1 MPDLSTEL
9 AQVPLFSGLSKRQ
22 LKKLAGSFRE
32 RDYGPGI
39 TIVREGQMSGVGFFV
54 VTDGSAKVSVNGSV
68 VATLGAG
75 DYFGELAMISRR
87 ERNATV
93 TTDATTRCLVI
104 AFADFRQFV
113 QQNPDVA
120 WKLLEHLA
128 DVLAAARAR

>member
-1 MPDLSTEL
+1 MAVTADDLRRVDLFAEL
-9 AQVPLFSGLSKRQ
+9 DDRDRKSIAS
-22 LKKLAGSFRE
+22 AMRE
-32 RDYGPGI
+32 RTFSAGQ
-39 TIVREGQMSGVGFFV
+39 TVTEEGGSGVGFFLIE
-54 VTDGSAKVSVNGSV
+54 DGSATVSVNDQEV
-68 VATLGAG
+68 RTLGAG

>member
-1 MPDLSTEL
+1 MPDLATEL

-39 TIVREGQMSGVGFFV
+39 SIVREGQMSGVGFFV
-54 VTDGSAKVSVNGSV
+54 VADGSAKVSVNGSD

-93 TTDATTRCLVI
+93 TTEATTRCLVI